1 VALSPAQ
8 QRLAAVLRQLRARSG
23 MSAVELGRLLGWT
36 QTRVS
41 RAENGGRR
49 VSVAETVVWADATN
63 APDDLRAEA
72 LGLAESAARDVR
84 SWWTA
89 HAGGLA
95 GRQREIAALEASA
108 EVIRNCQLMIPGLLQ
123 TAEYARHALTLANVS
138 GQSDVAAA
146 VATRMRR
153 QEILFDQS
161 KSFEYVLPES
171 ALSFRLTDD
180 PAVARAQAD
189 RLLSVDTLANVS
201 IGIVPTTVPAPILPA
216 AFTLYEIPGGP
227 VVVVE
232 TLTHEVVMG
241 DERDVVLYREAFAR
255 LREVSVT
262 SDEAHRL
269 IRASAGS

>member
-1 VALSPAQ
+1 
-8 QRLAAVLRQLRARSG
+8 
-23 MSAVELGRLLGWT
+23 MSATELGQLLGWT

-49 VSVAETVVWADATN
+49 VSFAETVAWADASN
-63 APDDLRAEA
+63 APDGLRGEA
-72 LGLAESAARDVR
+72 LGLAEDTARDVR
-84 SWWTA
+84 SCWTA
-89 HAGGLA
+89 HTGGLA
-95 GRQREIAALEASA
+95 RRQREIAAMEASA

-138 GQSDVAAA
+138 GQSDIAAA

-161 KSFEYVLPES
+161 RRFEYVLPES
-171 ALSFRLTDD
+171 ALTFRLTDD

-201 IGIVPTTVPAPILPA
+201 IAILPTSVPAPILPA
-216 AFTLYEIPGGP
+216 AFALYEIPVEP

-232 TLTHEVVMG
+232 
-241 DERDVVLYREAFAR
+241 
-255 LREVSVT
+255 
-262 SDEAHRL
+262 
-269 IRASAGS
+269 